1 MKRPY
6 QILCNKSKKYILMYI
21 FSLILILLITIIV
34 YIPNF
39 TIGISYL
46 YLETAI
52 LFTILF
58 LVNTYWFINYLL
70 TPKIIIE
77 INDDSLKIN
86 RKHNKTIIVKF
97 DNIDYSEIAPGFLS
111 VFMNNV
117 GNIQIKTK
125 DNYKI
130 RIGYVEN
137 YIKIN
142 GQINSIKYIKDLG
155 ENNNDIN

>member
-1 MKRPY
+1 MKQPY
-6 QILCNKSKKYILMYI
+6 QVLSNKSKKYILMYV
-21 FSLILILLITIIV
+21 FSLVLISIITIIV

-39 TIGISYL
+39 TIGVSYL
-46 YLETAI
+46 YLGTAI

-58 LVNTYWFINYLL
+58 LIDIYWFINYLL

-77 INDDSLKIN
+77 INDDSLKIS
-86 RKHNKTIIVKF
+86 RKHNKEIIIKF
-97 DNIDYSEIAPGFLS
+97 DSIDHSEIAPGFLS
-111 VFMNNV
+111 VFMNNI

-125 DNYKI
+125 DGCKI

-155 ENNNDIN
+155 ESNNDIN

>member
-1 MKRPY
+1 MKQPY
-6 QILCNKSKKYILMYI
+6 QVLCNKSRKYILMYI

-86 RKHNKTIIVKF
+86 RKHNKTIIIKF
-97 DNIDYSEIAPGFLS
+97 DNIDSSEIAPGFLS